1 MPTPLQAPK
10 ILIRFST
17 LRHLDDPFA
26 RASRLTITSSTMAS
40 STRSGKKP
48 SAADP
53 AEDTAEQQLVIRSFS
68 PEQNAELDKQFNTIN
83 ANTVANTSAI
93 AQTNTALAELMK
105 EIRRLNDRLDQQQ
118 TSPILPSI
126 ETSPPAPTP
135 APAPPAAP
143 AAPPAPPAP
152 PLPPAPWS
160 PYRKMLRAEDV
171 GYFDPG
177 FQAEQEHGKTTPG
190 PVVNAGKHA
199 YYLDI
204 FVFID
209 RLNELARKYGQN
221 LVQDVIPSCLRG
233 SALTWWT
240 VEVDTNTKAVLEDS
254 KDLQPWITILITSFR
269 TNPAEALAALTRSR
283 YTLRD
288 LHMGMTPRTWIHGQ
302 LSLARSADLGSTYN
316 QLTMIWNQMDP
327 YFQEQLAQP
336 SPTSTLSAFLKDVDA
351 KTTAWQNRA
360 ARQQARA
367 LPGQDRARNPN
378 SSAQSSTPHPPSQ
391 AQPYQYPNR
400 PKIPLG
406 ERRNGKQA
414 YTYMVDVADDG
425 TPRWEED
432 EPDAG
437 DDHAD

>member
-1 MPTPLQAPK
+1 
-10 ILIRFST
+10 
-17 LRHLDDPFA
+17 
-26 RASRLTITSSTMAS
+26 MAS

-53 AEDTAEQQLVIRSFS
+53 AEDTAEQQLVIRAFS
-68 PEQNAELDKQFNTIN
+68 PEQDAQLDMRFNNIN
-83 ANTVANTSAI
+83 ASNTELSAKFNRLEAKYDEQNAKI
-93 AQTNTALAELMK
+93 DQL
-105 EIRRLNDRLDQQQ
+105 IRLIGSQQI
-118 TSPILPSI
+118 SPILPSI
-126 ETSPPAPTP
+126 ETSPPAPTPTP

-152 PLPPAPWS
+152 SPPEAWH
-160 PYRKMLRAEDV
+160 PYKRMVKAEDV

-177 FQAEQEHGKTTPG
+177 FQASEQEHGKTTPG

-204 FVFID
+204 FVFVD
-209 RLNELARKYGQN
+209 RLNELARKYGPAA
-221 LVQDVIPSCLRG
+221 VQDAIPSCLRG

-240 VEVDTNTKAVLEDS
+240 VEVDSSTKAILEDS
-254 KDLQPWITILITSFR
+254 KDLQPWITILITAFR

-288 LHMGMTPRTWIHGQ
+288 LHMGITPRTWIHGQ
-302 LSLARSADLGSTYN
+302 LSLARSADLGSRYN

-336 SPTSTLSAFLKDVDA
+336 SLATTLSSFLEEVDR

-367 LPGQDRARNPN
+367 PPGQDRARNPN
-378 SSAQSSTPHPPSQ
+378 SSAQSSTPHPPAQ
-391 AQPYQYPNR
+391 AHPGGFQYPNR
-400 PKIPLG
+400 PRIPLG
-406 ERRNGKQA
+406 DRKNGKQA
-414 YTYMVDVADDG
+414 YTYMVDVMGDG